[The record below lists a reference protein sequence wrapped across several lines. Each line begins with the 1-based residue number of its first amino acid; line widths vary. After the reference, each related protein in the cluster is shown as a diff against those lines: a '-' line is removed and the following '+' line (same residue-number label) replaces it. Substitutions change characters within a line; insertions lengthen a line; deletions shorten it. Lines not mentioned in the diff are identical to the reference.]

1 VLKFT
6 RRQALTAGGVALI
19 GIAAAP
25 AASARSTAQQIIN
38 EYLAGAKP
46 QTRAI
51 DLDVP
56 ANADNPNA
64 VHATI
69 KVDSPMTPES
79 YCKEIVLIAEGN
91 PWPLAS
97 RFSFGP
103 GAAIPHV
110 STRIRLAESQ
120 RITALARMSDGSVLI
135 ASKDVIVAVSGCG
148 G

>member
-1 VLKFT
+1 MLILT
-6 RRQALTAGGVALI
+6 RREALTAGGIALV

-25 AASARSTAQQIIN
+25 AAAKAGARQIIN

-46 QTRAI
+46 QARGI

-64 VHATI
+64 VHVTV
-69 KVDSPMTPES
+69 KVESPMTAERH
-79 YCKEIVLIAEGN
+79 CKEIVLVAEGN
-91 PWPLAS
+91 PRPLVS
-97 RFSFGP
+97 RFHFGP
-103 GAAIPHV
+103 GPAVPHV

-120 RITALARMSDGSVLI
+120 RITALARMNDGSVLI

>member
-1 VLKFT
+1 MLKIT
-6 RRQALTAGGVALI
+6 RRQALTAGGVAI
-19 GIAAAP
+19 VGIAAAP
-25 AASARSTAQQIIN
+25 AVAKGAAQQIIN

-69 KVDSPMTPES
+69 KVESPMTPES

-91 PWPLAS
+91 PRPLVS
-97 RFSFGP
+97 RFSFVP
-103 GAAIPHV
+103 GLAIPHV

-120 RITALARMSDGSVLI
+120 RITALAKMSDGAVLI

>member
-1 VLKFT
+1 MLIFT
-6 RRQALTAGGVALI
+6 RRQALTAGGVALM

-25 AASARSTAQQIIN
+25 VAAKSMAQQIIN
-38 EYLAGAKP
+38 DYLAGAKP

-64 VHATI
+64 VHVTV

-79 YCKEIVLIAEGN
+79 YCKEIVLVAEGN
-91 PWPLAS
+91 PRPLAS

-103 GAAIPHV
+103 GAAVPHV

-120 RITALARMSDGSVLI
+120 RITALARMSDGTVLT